1 MKTIV
6 HPWTIS
12 KIAGSFV
19 NSFQFLR
26 VDWKLSEEADML
38 LGAVFDKILLV
49 IGVQECWEV
58 VFKKKMLPL
67 FGTPWNYG
75 PVWVK
80 EPLPLPYLGEN
91 RGSLG
96 RGFCFIVSFG
106 ATGVSCFSYW
116 IRVPK
121 NSSDFDDNNSAP
133 VSFLKVWA
141 KQHIRIRSVNKSFRI
156 LFGHCFNLFL
166 VIYECN

>member
-1 MKTIV
+1 M
-6 HPWTIS
+6 
-12 KIAGSFV
+12 
-19 NSFQFLR
+19 LR
-26 VDWKLSEEADML
+26 S
-38 LGAVFDKILLV
+38 
-49 IGVQECWEV
+49 GVQEKNV
-58 VFKKKMLPL
+58 TP

-75 PVWVK
+75 PIWVK

-121 NSSDFDDNNSAP
+121 NSSDFDDNNSAT

-166 VIYECN
+166 VIYECNKPLNTRTYVKLFTDCSKSVAPLKQKVFFF